1 MKTDFLTL
9 QRIPFYSSCKLPHPD
24 FLSGEMIRILLS
36 TLSFHLWVLQEPG
49 LSASQLPGFLE
60 SQNCTHILTL
70 TPRLSTRGCAW
81 ETVGQSRGPS
91 PHPAAAR
98 GLMPVPLLKLQ
109 TTEHGDT

>member
-9 QRIPFYSSCKLPHPD
+9 QRIPFYSSCKLRHPD

-70 TPRLSTRGCAW
+70 TPRLSTRG
-81 ETVGQSRGPS
+81 ESRGPS
-91 PHPAAAR
+91 PHPAAAG
-98 GLMPVPLLKLQ
+98 GLMPMPLLKLQ